1 MPQRRPD
8 VTADSTTHTNGS
20 VLSPVEQLSQSTG
33 SGSAASQSS
42 IMKFFRNI
50 SGPPPP
56 PGPPP
61 HGDGSNLRPKKQKKR
76 PVSKYVNLNS
86 YVCDPEKLKHNYV
99 SSSNAKMLLALICL
113 LKTTTI
119 HLFVLLKMW
128 GHSRVFNGS
137 LAASEAIFR
146 PKIPSPQSNFC
157 TSWLEEFR

>member
-1 MPQRRPD
+1 MYLQCNNYGVSLTLLFIADLNDRVPQRRPD

-20 VLSPVEQLSQSTG
+20 MLSPVEQLSQSTG

-86 YVCDPEKLKHNYV
+86 YATQKN
-99 SSSNAKMLLALICL
+99 
-113 LKTTTI
+113 
-119 HLFVLLKMW
+119 
-128 GHSRVFNGS
+128 
-137 LAASEAIFR
+137 
-146 PKIPSPQSNFC
+146 
-157 TSWLEEFR
+157 